1 MLGSQVPCVGDLVA
15 SSVKI
20 IGETHLCGL
29 WASAPHIITQG
40 VHMKRREFIK
50 TGAAGTATAAA
61 AITGAPAIASGKIE
75 WKLPSSFPIKAPG
88 IGTNVASFADRV
100 ALMSNGRLTFKLFS
114 GGELVPPFAVE
125 DAVQQGTAEIGHSTP
140 YYAAGKDAALH
151 FFSTVPF
158 GMSAT
163 EHTAWLRFG
172 GGQELWD
179 TLYAER
185 GLKAF
190 YSGNSGT
197 QSGGWFTDPI
207 ETVEDLDG
215 LNMRIAGLGGE
226 AMRKLGVNAV
236 LLPPPE
242 IFPAFKSGAIDAAE
256 WVGPLLDQAFG
267 LYKVAKLC
275 YVPAFHEP
283 AAALEIVVNK
293 EAFDELP
300 NDLQSIVANA
310 AEAVSVETLAQF
322 DFYNTQALGSLREQG
337 VDFREFPEPV
347 VAALREA
354 STLVMDELARESES
368 FHSVMKSYMDF
379 LKPAREYANL
389 MQGAMYRQ
397 RSS

>member
-1 MLGSQVPCVGDLVA
+1 
-15 SSVKI
+15 
-20 IGETHLCGL
+20 
-29 WASAPHIITQG
+29 
-40 VHMKRREFIK
+40 MKRREFIK
-50 TGAAGTATAAA
+50 TSAAGTAATAA
-61 AITGAPAIASGKIE
+61 AITAAPAIATGKIE
-75 WKLPSSFPIKAPG
+75 WKLPTSFPAKAPG
-88 IGTNVASFADRV
+88 IGTNVVSFAERV
-100 ALMSNGRLTFKLFS
+100 ALMSDGRITFKVFS

-140 YYAAGKDAALH
+140 YYAAGKNAALH

-163 EHTAWLRFG
+163 EHTAWLRYG

-179 TLYAER
+179 KLYAER
-185 GLKAF
+185 GLKPF

-197 QSGGWFTDPI
+197 QSGGWFNKPI

-226 AMRKLGVNAV
+226 AMRKLGVNAI

-256 WVGPLLDQAFG
+256 WVGPFLDQAFG
-267 LYKVAKLC
+267 LYKVANIC
-275 YVPAFHEP
+275 YLPAFHEP

-293 EAFDELP
+293 DAFDELSA
-300 NDLQSIVANA
+300 DLQAIIANA

-322 DFYNTQALGSLREQG
+322 DYFNIQALGTLRDQG
-337 VDFREFPEPV
+337 VEFREFPELV
-347 VAALREA
+347 TDALREA
-354 STLVMDELARESES
+354 SATVMNDLAKDNES
-368 FHSVMKSYMDF
+368 FNTVMKSYLDF
-379 LKPAREYANL
+379 LDPAREYANL